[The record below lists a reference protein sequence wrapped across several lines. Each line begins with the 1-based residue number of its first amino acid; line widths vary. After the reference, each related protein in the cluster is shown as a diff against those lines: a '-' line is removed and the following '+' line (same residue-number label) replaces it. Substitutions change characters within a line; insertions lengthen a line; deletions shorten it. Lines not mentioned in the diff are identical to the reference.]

1 MLWFNCSL
9 LLLVNFGIIQKHYK
23 DLKNKTEGNYFF
35 YVFNYPLKFSLILR
49 LFFWFIMPAFVMFFS
64 ATFITEV
71 WGAYYWLMPTKDVG
85 FFYKHFILEMETLGL
100 SEPLPADIGNW
111 MAGLWAALKQLYA
124 FSLTSSFLIVVFF
137 QKWHK
142 RSLNQAQR

>member
-1 MLWFNCSL
+1 MLWFHCSL
-9 LLLVNFGIIQKHYK
+9 ILLVNFGIIQKHYK
-23 DLKNKTEGNYFF
+23 DLKNKTEGKGFY
-35 YVFNYPLKFSLILR
+35 YVFKHPLKFLLILR
-49 LFFWFIMPAFVMFFS
+49 LFFWLIIPALVLFPIS
-64 ATFITEV
+64 TLLTEV
-71 WGAYYWLMPTKDVG
+71 WGAYYWLMSKKDVG

-100 SEPLPADIGNW
+100 SGPLPADIGNW